1 MLLIASAAFVVGAGL
16 SYFLVST
23 GILGH
28 ARVVELEQA
37 LAASESELA
46 DYKQQVT
53 TEFTD
58 TAEKFRALNRSY
70 EDLHR
75 QLAKSANV
83 LCGEAGAPT
92 LLDPPSSDLL
102 EEQPEELPFAEEEV
116 ERVDAE
122 TAEVAVS
129 AAKAAVPEAGN
140 VAVEADE
147 VNNMTADDVDT
158 QSVTAAIESNAA
170 DALQN
175 PLAGQPEKSQG

>member
-1 MLLIASAAFVVGAGL
+1 
-16 SYFLVST
+16 
-23 GILGH
+23 
-28 ARVVELEQA
+28 
-37 LAASESELA
+37 
-46 DYKQQVT
+46 
-53 TEFTD
+53 
-58 TAEKFRALNRSY
+58 
-70 EDLHR
+70 
-75 QLAKSANV
+75 
-83 LCGEAGAPT
+83 
-92 LLDPPSSDLL
+92 LDPPSSDLL

-129 AAKAAVPEAGN
+129 AAKAAVTEAGN

>member
-92 LLDPPSSDLL
+92 LLDLPSSDVL
-102 EEQPEELPFAEEEV
+102 EQQPEDLLSASPVPAKADGPAPAEADGSVPAKAEEPAP
-116 ERVDAE
+116 AE
-122 TAEVAVS
+122 AEGPAP
-129 AAKAAVPEAGN
+129 AEAEEPAPAKAEEPAPAK
-140 VAVEADE
+140 ADGPAPAK
-147 VNNMTADDVDT
+147 V
-158 QSVTAAIESNAA
+158 
-170 DALQN
+170 
-175 PLAGQPEKSQG
+175 

>member
-1 MLLIASAAFVVGAGL
+1 LDTFTMLLIASAAFVVGAGL

-92 LLDPPSSDLL
+92 LLDPPTGDVLEQNPEDLPSASPVPAKA
-102 EEQPEELPFAEEEV
+102 EEPAPAKAEELAP
-116 ERVDAE
+116 
-122 TAEVAVS
+122 
-129 AAKAAVPEAGN
+129 AKADGPSPARADGLAPAKAGEP
-140 VAVEADE
+140 A
-147 VNNMTADDVDT
+147 
-158 QSVTAAIESNAA
+158 
-170 DALQN
+170 
-175 PLAGQPEKSQG
+175 PEKV